1 MRWGPEEFPIQGCAA
16 IVTSRPITC
25 TQPSLGAWLGHNI
38 SRDFHR
44 DAARWN
50 HTNTSC
56 RILGTTTTLR
66 TQIEAV
72 PCTDTLLTAS
82 EPRQEMKQRLR
93 PRPTDSYTNI
103 LHGVTVTNRHRVHA
117 QGLTRHS
124 PTQTHT
130 THGDLTRQDLADR
143 QAVVPTR
150 PDICR
155 PHTLRPGESH
165 TALRTV
171 ADPSYLDS
179 LSHPGSQT
187 ESPAH
192 PDTPPGPWPS
202 HAQLAPR
209 PRTSPGRTPGRA
221 LPRSPSPGH
230 ALGPHPAHPPGRRG
244 QGKPRAQ
251 HLPGRGGGS
260 CPAPPG
266 TWPRG
271 KAGPGPQP
279 DAGAGPGVRGAPLP
293 SPASAGRPGGEGSR
307 WGEPGFRLEPR
318 LPVLPPRGRK
328 QGRGRPAQAFLPP
341 PSDRP
346 GTWDG
351 VSVRGRKGGARWGE
365 GEKAPFPL
373 DLWTS
378 SALVSF
384 VFLM

>member
-1 MRWGPEEFPIQGCAA
+1 M
-16 IVTSRPITC
+16 
-25 TQPSLGAWLGHNI
+25 
-38 SRDFHR
+38 
-44 DAARWN
+44 
-50 HTNTSC
+50 
-56 RILGTTTTLR
+56 
-66 TQIEAV
+66 
-72 PCTDTLLTAS
+72 
-82 EPRQEMKQRLR
+82 
-93 PRPTDSYTNI
+93 
-103 LHGVTVTNRHRVHA
+103 HA

-171 ADPSYLDS
+171 ADPSYLDA

-187 ESPAH
+187 ESPAQ

-266 TWPRG
+266 TWRCG
-271 KAGPGPQP
+271 KAGQSPARAAPAPSQPQRQARGFGAPCSPPPPLQAGRAAREVVGGSLGSGWSPGFPSCPQ
-279 DAGAGPGVRGAPLP
+279 GAGSRAGGGQLRPSCPLP
-293 SPASAGRPGGEGSR
+293 QTGLG
-307 WGEPGFRLEPR
+307 
-318 LPVLPPRGRK
+318 
-328 QGRGRPAQAFLPP
+328 
-341 PSDRP
+341 P
-346 GTWDG
+346 GTG
-351 VSVRGRKGGARWGE
+351 
-365 GEKAPFPL
+365 
-373 DLWTS
+373 
-378 SALVSF
+378 SA
-384 VFLM
+384 

>member
-1 MRWGPEEFPIQGCAA
+1 
-16 IVTSRPITC
+16 
-25 TQPSLGAWLGHNI
+25 
-38 SRDFHR
+38 
-44 DAARWN
+44 
-50 HTNTSC
+50 
-56 RILGTTTTLR
+56 
-66 TQIEAV
+66 
-72 PCTDTLLTAS
+72 
-82 EPRQEMKQRLR
+82 MKQRLR

-130 THGDLTRQDLADR
+130 THGDLTRQYLADR

-150 PDICR
+150 PDIGW

-171 ADPSYLDS
+171 ADPSYLDA
-179 LSHPGSQT
+179 LSHPRSQT

-209 PRTSPGRTPGRA
+209 PGTSPGRTPGRA

-230 ALGPHPAHPPGRRG
+230 ALGPHPAHSPGRRG
-244 QGKPRAQ
+244 RGKPRAQ
-251 HLPGRGGGS
+251 HLPGRWGGS

-279 DAGAGPGVRGAPLP
+279 AAGAGPGVRGAPLP

-307 WGEPGFRLEPR
+307 WGGAWVPAGASASRPAPKGQEAGPGEASSG
-318 LPVLPPRGRK
+318 LPAPFLRQAWDLGRGQREREKGRGEVGGGRESPLPPRSLDIQRVGVFRVSNVNLCVCPSK
-328 QGRGRPAQAFLPP
+328 LCGVNFVCPA
-341 PSDRP
+341 
-346 GTWDG
+346 
-351 VSVRGRKGGARWGE
+351 
-365 GEKAPFPL
+365 
-373 DLWTS
+373 
-378 SALVSF
+378 
-384 VFLM
+384 